1 METLRP
7 IVQNISDGLLDP
19 IVPRGR
25 ADILHEYSAPLAA
38 LTIMTLLG
46 SPVADREEFTGY
58 AHLFLSTNPA
68 DQARLPE
75 AMAWMA
81 GYFADL
87 VAAKGAAP
95 ADDLLSELIAVP
107 RRGR

>member
-1 METLRP
+1 M
-7 IVQNISDGLLDP
+7 QNISDGLLDP

-25 ADILHEYSAPLAA
+25 ADILHEY
-38 LTIMTLLG
+38 
-46 SPVADREEFTGY
+46 
-58 AHLFLSTNPA
+58 
-68 DQARLPE
+68 QARLPE